1 MWMHS
6 TGIGTTAPVNNA
18 SDACLLRSP
27 FVHVKNFDDMPIT
40 RLMDNVDEIYALRVE
55 KDKRNR
61 LIGLPWTT

>member
-6 TGIGTTAPVNNA
+6 TGMGTTAPVNKL

-27 FVHVKNFDDMPIT
+27 FVHVKNFDDIPIT
-40 RLMDNVDEIYALRVE
+40 RLMDEVYEMYALRVE
-55 KDKRNR
+55 TDKRNR